1 MEFVR
6 YVSRD
11 DVLRD
16 FGARTRALRLSRNL
30 SRERV
35 AREAVIPMRSLA
47 RFESGER
54 SLDLID
60 FVRLCL
66 VLGLRDRVPEWVP
79 EFPVLEIART
89 HRGSQPRRRA
99 TKRGE
104 PDPDPREEPEK
115 YWAQVRWIL
124 EP

>member
-1 MEFVR
+1 MKFVR

-16 FGARTRALRLSRNL
+16 FGARIQALRLSRNL
-30 SRERV
+30 SRAKV

-79 EFPVLEIART
+79 ELPAPELART
-89 HRGSQPRRRA
+89 RRGPLPRRRA
-99 TKRGE
+99 TKRE
-104 PDPDPREEPEK
+104 PDPSPDEDPQA
-115 YWAQVRWIL
+115 YWAQVRWIW

>member
-1 MEFVR
+1 MKFIR
-6 YVSRD
+6 YVSCD

-16 FGARTRALRLSRNL
+16 FGSRVRALRLARNL
-30 SRERV
+30 SRAKV
-35 AREAVIPMRSLA
+35 AGQAAIPLRSLA

-60 FVRLCL
+60 FLRLCL

-79 EFPVLEIART
+79 ELPAPELART
-89 HRGSQPRRRA
+89 RRGPLPRRRA
-99 TKRGE
+99 TKLEE
-104 PDPDPREEPEK
+104 PDPDPHEDPQA
-115 YWAQVRWIL
+115 YWAQVRWIW